1 MTHWSTIGVG
11 NADEVE
17 NESNELN
24 IEFEHV
30 QYWCFNASHGTPTSN
45 GANASRDRTGPQR
58 RRVPTILSID
68 SRVSQ
73 AVVVRKVRKK
83 EKKARA
89 G

>member
-30 QYWCFNASHGTPTSN
+30 QY
-45 GANASRDRTGPQR
+45 
-58 RRVPTILSID
+58 
-68 SRVSQ
+68 
-73 AVVVRKVRKK
+73 
-83 EKKARA
+83 
-89 G
+89 